1 VTRPAHPPAPRR
13 TERGAATA
21 EVAVVL
27 PTVVLLA
34 MALGW
39 LVSLGVTQV
48 RVVDAARETAR
59 AAARSDSD
67 AEAVG
72 LGRRVAPDG
81 SSVSVSRTD
90 DVVTVRVSAPVR
102 GPAGV
107 FAPLGPAT
115 VSSEAVAAVE
125 PTW

>member
-1 VTRPAHPPAPRR
+1 MSRPATRR
-13 TERGAATA
+13 DEAGAATA
-21 EVAVVL
+21 ELGVVL

-34 MALGW
+34 LALAW

-67 AEAVG
+67 ATAVG
-72 LGRRVAPDG
+72 LGRRVAPAG
-81 SSVSVSRTD
+81 SSVSVSRSAD
-90 DVVTVRVSAPVR
+90 LVTVRVSAPVR
-102 GPAGV
+102 GPVGV
-107 FAPLGPAT
+107 FGALGTT